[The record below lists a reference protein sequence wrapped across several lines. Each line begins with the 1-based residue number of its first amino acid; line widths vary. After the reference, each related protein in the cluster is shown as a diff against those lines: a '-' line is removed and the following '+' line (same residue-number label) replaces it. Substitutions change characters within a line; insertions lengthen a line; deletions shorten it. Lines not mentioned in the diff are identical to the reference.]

1 MSSTSK
7 HLNKQ
12 DCVDLRAQI
21 VDLGFGQA
29 EAETQQLFAHRLYP
43 VAEHL
48 RALDPNVVLVVG
60 PRGSGKSAL
69 FQAFFSKNRDLANA
83 ITRWMPMTPILQA
96 QSDSSEWRA
105 AFPAGTDFPDT
116 QALANWGAFG
126 RSREEGLAHHAGS
139 VSRRYA

>member
-12 DCVDLRAQI
+12 DCVDLRTQI
-21 VDLGFGQA
+21 VDLGYGQA
-29 EAETQQLFAHRLYP
+29 EVETQELFAHRLYP

-69 FQAFFSKNRDLANA
+69 FQAF
-83 ITRWMPMTPILQA
+83 
-96 QSDSSEWRA
+96 
-105 AFPAGTDFPDT
+105 
-116 QALANWGAFG
+116 
-126 RSREEGLAHHAGS
+126 
-139 VSRRYA
+139 SRRTVTLRMLLPVGCR